1 MNKNINKTINIIKK
15 YIWIIIL
22 IYIYLFTSLISSIN
36 EKTLEF
42 NKINLNADKI
52 SYFSSNNTKN
62 NTTNNTNKDNNKTE
76 NKDNKTK
83 EEKEKEEND
92 IAGNIGRSYKIDQ
105 SNPMSDFLGNIGTG
119 IGHILNGVL
128 GIIFMVLYLPIV
140 IMVISIMSL
149 LTILLQDSNKEAGA
163 GEAKSGWLLTPDKI
177 FMNKVPITNIE
188 IFINGSLAEKT
199 KLSGF
204 VNAIASWYRVIFL
217 ISIAILFFI
226 LIYLS
231 IRAMVASLAKD
242 IAEIKM
248 MFLNWIKSVMI
259 LFLMIFI
266 IVGVITLNS
275 AFVSIITQ
283 SMVNESNALENQVM
297 GLVAGILSFNFIR
310 ETISLTILFIL
321 IFQTLSFLSVYVKRL
336 ITVGFYILIAPII
349 SVAYAIDVVGDKKAQ
364 SMRNWLKKFMGL
376 VFVQPFHL
384 LLYAIFAGTVFRVA
398 NASGGPGGPGGVV
411 TFTPGGLNFGL
422 LILILAFFK
431 FFKEAEEILK
441 EMFQFDKEVSLSK
454 GAGFAKMIMY
464 DQGFKRLEK
473 MGSKKKEGENGESA
487 QKPIYIKAKEMFAS
501 KTTKT
506 GTGSS
511 QAQGQ
516 SQGQTQTQSSSAGS
530 ASNATQSTGETKAK
544 NKFLETLGKTKNKVF
559 NNKAAKAVKNTY
571 VFAGKHIAPAIIG
584 GAIGYSIAD
593 KNPIDEIIA
602 GGLAGHTIMNKGII
616 PGAKNAM
623 NKINLHN
630 NYGDNAKKSSDN
642 VEEQLHNIEKITGQN
657 FDNSTVEGK
666 QNISNFLEQI
676 KSKMDNGQ
684 IMSELSSALDKY
696 REYLMK
702 FEGKTKFEA
711 DLLVTKKLNE
721 LKENKIDY
729 TNIEGPEKDLA
740 IAYNQTKVASEI
752 SEFNTKNAAI
762 SGDFRDVESILLS
775 GGTKASGNSQEINKR
790 EEYREFKN
798 EINEVISEMKTYMEK
813 NEKLKEDIEMMKRA
827 GLDKEEVMQKYEKVQ
842 KKVEVFKTKVEK
854 RTLKTDITDKERE
867 EYEKLITRIEK
878 NELSSIK
885 EDEYKTLV
893 LDTFEGNTRNEGNKE
908 ENGSE

>member
-1 MNKNINKTINIIKK
+1 M
-15 YIWIIIL
+15 
-22 IYIYLFTSLISSIN
+22 IYH
-36 EKTLEF
+36 
-42 NKINLNADKI
+42 
-52 SYFSSNNTKN
+52 
-62 NTTNNTNKDNNKTE
+62 
-76 NKDNKTK
+76 
-83 EEKEKEEND
+83 
-92 IAGNIGRSYKIDQ
+92 GNIGRSFKIDQ
-105 SNPMSDFLGNIGTG
+105 SNPMSDFLGFIGTG

-128 GIIFMVLYLPIV
+128 GLIFFVFYLPVV
-140 IMVISIMSL
+140 ILVISAMAL
-149 LTILLQDSNKEAGA
+149 MTILVQDSNKEAGA
-163 GEAKSGWLLTPDKI
+163 GKAKSGWLLTPDKI

-204 VNAIASWYRVIFL
+204 VNAIAAWYRVIFL

-231 IRAMVASLAKD
+231 IRAMVSSLAKD
-242 IAEIKM
+242 LAEIKM

-283 SMVNESNALENQVM
+283 SMVNESKVLESQVM

-321 IFQTLSFLSVYVKRL
+321 VFQTLSFLKVYVTRV

-364 SMRNWLKKFMGL
+364 SMRNWLTKFMGL

-384 LLYAIFAGTVFRVA
+384 LLYAIFAGTVFKVA
-398 NASGGPGGPGGVV
+398 NASGGIGGPGGLI

-431 FFKEAEEILK
+431 FFKEAEGILK
-441 EMFQFDKEVSLSK
+441 EMFQFDKEVSLAN
-454 GAGFAKMIMY
+454 GEGFAKMIMY

-473 MGSKKKEGENGESA
+473 MGKNKKSGDGSEAGE
-487 QKPIYIKAKEMFAS
+487 KPIYIKAKEMFANRAAKKGS
-501 KTTKT
+501 GSATKPPENQTTGTSASSSDDKETAREASARSKFMSAIGKTT
-506 GTGSS
+506 G
-511 QAQGQ
+511 
-516 SQGQTQTQSSSAGS
+516 
-530 ASNATQSTGETKAK
+530 
-544 NKFLETLGKTKNKVF
+544 KVF
-559 NNKAAKAVKNTY
+559 NSKAAKAVKNTY
-571 VFAGKHIAPAIIG
+571 IFAGKHIAPVIIG
-584 GAIGYSIAD
+584 GAVGYSIAD
-593 KNPIDEIIA
+593 KNPIDEIIT
-602 GGLAGHTIMNKGII
+602 GGIAGHTILNKGIL
-616 PGAKNAM
+616 PKYKESKNTLD
-623 NKINLHN
+623 LHK

-642 VEEQLHNIEKITGQN
+642 VDEQLHNLEKITGQN
-657 FDNSTVEGK
+657 FDKATVEGK
-666 QNISNFLEQI
+666 QNISNFLEQV
-676 KSKMDNGQ
+676 KSKMNNGQ
-684 IMSELSSALDKY
+684 IMKDLSTALDKY
-696 REYLMK
+696 REHLMK
-702 FEGKTKFEA
+702 FENKTKFEA

-752 SEFNTKNAAI
+752 SEFNAKNAPI
-762 SGDFRDVESILLS
+762 NGDFRDVESILLS
-775 GGTKASGNSQEINKR
+775 GGTKSSGNTEEMNKR

-798 EINEVISEMKTYMEK
+798 EINEIMSEMKTYMEK
-813 NEKLKEDIEMMKRA
+813 TEKLKEDIEKMKRA

-842 KKVEVFKTKVEK
+842 KKVEIFKTKVERRK
-854 RTLKTDITDKERE
+854 SKTDLPQNEQD
-867 EYEKLITRIEK
+867 EYERLITRIET
-878 NELSSIK
+878 NQLSSIK
-885 EDEYKTLV
+885 ENEYKTLV

-908 ENGSE
+908 ESGSEEQQ